1 MSYARTGDRR
11 SNYGERRKSS
21 PRVTKKYEEHAIVL
35 DVIPA
40 DRNRRRDKYRGEP
53 IIQALGQYW
62 FTILEIIPEDENAI
76 MLQDVIALSKEERNQ
91 IKTIIGRGTYENL
104 TKIAELQLPIAI
116 DMILEK
122 QSKRFMSFIN
132 KASPISLRQHSLH
145 LLKGIGPKS
154 LTNILDE
161 RKILPFSSYEEF
173 EERTKAKDIRGLL
186 KERIIEE
193 ITTEDIKHRLFTR
206 AQPRS

>member
-1 MSYARTGDRR
+1 MSYSRTSDRR
-11 SNYGERRKSS
+11 NYRERRKPT
-21 PRVTKKYEEHAIVL
+21 PRITKKYEEHAIVL

-53 IIQALGQYW
+53 IIEALGQYW
-62 FTILEIIPEDENAI
+62 FTILEIIPEDENTI
-76 MLQDVIALSKEERNQ
+76 MLQDIIALSKEERNQ

-116 DMILEK
+116 EKILET
-122 QSKRFMSFIN
+122 QSQRFMSFLN

-173 EERTKAKDIRGLL
+173 EERTKVKDIRALL
-186 KERIIEE
+186 KERILEE
-193 ITTEDIKHRLFTR
+193 IITEDIKHRLFTR